1 MAAAD
6 SCRAG
11 GPDLPSPALPPER
24 LPSALLPPA
33 RLAQL
38 CSNRLPATMK
48 AFFKVSW
55 SPTCSR
61 KAFTDTVSSWY
72 SHFLSF
78 FKNLAALGLSHSTQ
92 DLHCSVP
99 ASSVA
104 TQELFF
110 SCGTLAQWLQ
120 CLGLVALRCVGS
132 YFPDQRLNPC
142 PLHWKEVCNHW
153 TTREAPQLV
162 VSLAHNLA
170 TTVSH
175 IHLVF
180 LGRLQLHQD
189 RNHVSFSAM

>member
-1 MAAAD
+1 MNPSVVFTSKSMRKKSLHNLNQWISGQQLRGVMAQLDGGVGKSSWNGCSPAD

-24 LPSALLPPA
+24 LPSALLPA
-33 RLAQL
+33 VRLAQL
-38 CSNRLPATMK
+38 CSNRLSATMK

-78 FKNLAALGLSHSTQ
+78 LKNLAALGLSCSAQ

-104 TQELFF
+104 TRELFF

-120 CLGLVALRCVGS
+120 CLGLSCLEMCGIL
-132 YFPDQRLNPC
+132 FP
-142 PLHWKEVCNHW
+142 
-153 TTREAPQLV
+153 
-162 VSLAHNLA
+162 
-170 TTVSH
+170 
-175 IHLVF
+175 
-180 LGRLQLHQD
+180 
-189 RNHVSFSAM
+189 